1 MKLQTKILIYLG
13 GSFALAGLLV
23 ALLVG
28 LRTWRDLSDQSV
40 GQMRAQSAL
49 LVNML
54 DSYRQQSER
63 LANDHMKV
71 LGQSFNG
78 HWHLARETPVAGAGV
93 ELPALQLNDRTLNG
107 ETAALDR
114 FTATLGSVATIFVRQ
129 GDAFYRIATSLK
141 REDGQ
146 RAVGTALGNAHPAQA
161 LLLRGEVYL
170 GRARL
175 SGHAG

>member
-161 LLLRGEVYL
+161 L
-170 GRARL
+170 
-175 SGHAG
+175 